1 MATQYKTYRVLQ
13 TSYIDGALYQPGDVV
28 HIAALPGNVAAPS
41 SNLEEIVNAAPPEH
55 TASQKE
61 AAAAAAT
68 ARDFA
73 VKNAVEI
80 QAKID
85 AQLAAKAKARKE
97 ALLRAQIDAE
107 QRARDFGSV

>member
-13 TSYIDGALYQPGDVV
+13 RSYINGALYQPGDVARIEV
-28 HIAALPGNVAAPS
+28 VDPMAAPS
-41 SNLEEIVNAAPPEH
+41 GNLEEIVNPPPPEH

-61 AAAAAAT
+61 AAVAAAT
-68 ARDFA
+68 VRDFA
-73 VKNAVEI
+73 VKNAVEV

-85 AQLAAKAKARKE
+85 AQLAAEARARKE

-107 QRARDFGSV
+107 QRARDFSSV